1 MDQSED
7 DHSERRSLLA
17 ESAGEPSMTIA
28 EFCTSER
35 ISRALFYVMQ
45 QEGWGPRVMY
55 LGASVRISPEAHRDW
70 RREREAAAATGIRRG
85 KSSGKAPAAHVAPR
99 RLRDRT
105 KA

>member
-1 MDQSED
+1 VNQSED

-17 ESAGEPSMTIA
+17 ESAGEPSMTIT

-45 QEGWGPRVMY
+45 REGWGRRVMY

-70 RREREAAAATGIRRG
+70 RREREAAATGIRRG
-85 KSSGKAPAAHVAPR
+85 KSSEKAPAAYVAPR
-99 RLRDRT
+99 RLREGT